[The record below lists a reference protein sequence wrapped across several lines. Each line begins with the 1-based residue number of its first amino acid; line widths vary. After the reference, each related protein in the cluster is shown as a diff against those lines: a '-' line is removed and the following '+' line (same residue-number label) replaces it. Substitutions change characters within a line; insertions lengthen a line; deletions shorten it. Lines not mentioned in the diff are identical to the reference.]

1 MVIHVKANRVWFP
14 FHSERMELVG
24 EALVGWKPIRCA
36 NSVIAGIAGAVN
48 GAVNQTWFFADIFH
62 DVDLAAGGPAGFV
75 DVVAEHPEGGPDAL
89 SARNLDAGLE
99 APVGLRKF
107 AKCFQARRS
116 VISRDAIRASVF
128 LLQDF

>member
-1 MVIHVKANRVWFP
+1 MVIDVKANRVRFP
-14 FHSERMELVG
+14 FHSERAELVG

-48 GAVNQTWFFADIFH
+48 GAVNQTRFFADIFH

-75 DVVAEHPEGGPDAL
+75 DVVAQHPKCRPDAL

-99 APVGLRKF
+99 AAVGLRKF
-107 AKCFQARRS
+107 AKCLQARRS
-116 VISRDAIRASVF
+116 VGYREANLASV
-128 LLQDF
+128 